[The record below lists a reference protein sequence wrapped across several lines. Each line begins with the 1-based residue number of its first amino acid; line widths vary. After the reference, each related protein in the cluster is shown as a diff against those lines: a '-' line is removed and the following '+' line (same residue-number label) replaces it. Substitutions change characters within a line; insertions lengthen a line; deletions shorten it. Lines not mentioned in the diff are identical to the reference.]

1 MNPCTLGWYLPLLV
15 QDKDVPDA
23 LLQPSDFAGKA
34 PELRDSR
41 RPVSSST
48 HSSVSVEL
56 RSGGHMEDNLGG
68 SKRGG
73 KGVQPSMGTAYQE
86 AQVRGIGKA
95 PSSAIS
101 AGGASGS
108 GMYIATS
115 GIRAADQS
123 ASDCDGDEKAIVLST
138 AAGKTPHAETN
149 PWSQPNTAQSK
160 TVSEK
165 SSSPSHW
172 EALDAQFRRGLPDS
186 TYAGRL
192 AYRGLVM
199 RACPNIRVLDGV
211 RTSEKERN
219 KAEALLKRLLG
230 EEDPDTTIRGV
241 KLS

>member
-34 PELRDSR
+34 PVLRDSR
-41 RPVSSST
+41 RLVSSS
-48 HSSVSVEL
+48 HFSASVES
-56 RSGGHMEDNLGG
+56 RSGGHMEDDLGG

-73 KGVQPSMGTAYQE
+73 KGAQPSIGTAYQE
-86 AQVRGIGKA
+86 PRMRGIGKA
-95 PSSAIS
+95 PSLIS
-101 AGGASGS
+101 TGGISGS

-115 GIRAADQS
+115 GIHAADQS
-123 ASDCDGDEKAIVLST
+123 SSEDGDGDGKAIVFST
-138 AAGKTPHAETN
+138 AAGKTPHAENTSR
-149 PWSQPNTAQSK
+149 SQPNIAQSK
-160 TVSEK
+160 TVSKK

-219 KAEALLKRLLG
+219 KAEALLTRLLG

>member
-41 RPVSSST
+41 RPISSSS
-48 HSSVSVEL
+48 HSSTSVEL
-56 RSGGHMEDNLGG
+56 RSRGQMEDDLGG

-73 KGVQPSMGTAYQE
+73 KGVRPSMGTAYQE
-86 AQVRGIGKA
+86 PQVRGIGKA
-95 PSSAIS
+95 PSSTIS
-101 AGGASGS
+101 AGGTPGS

-115 GIRAADQS
+115 GIHAPDQS
-123 ASDCDGDEKAIVLST
+123 ASDCDGYEKAIVLSST
-138 AAGKTPHAETN
+138 AGKTHVEKLPL
-149 PWSQPNTAQSK
+149 SQPNTAQPK
-160 TVSEK
+160 TVSKK